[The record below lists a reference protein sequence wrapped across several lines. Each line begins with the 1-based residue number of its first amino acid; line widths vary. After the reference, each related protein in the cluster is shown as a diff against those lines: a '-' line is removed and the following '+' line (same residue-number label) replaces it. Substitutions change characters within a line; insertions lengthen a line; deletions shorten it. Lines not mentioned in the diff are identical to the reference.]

1 MARILVVDDDRN
13 CAAFLRLFLSDEGH
27 DVRSAVSGREAFDA
41 AISLDPELL
50 ITDWLLK
57 DGTDGLDLATR
68 LQRDHQGMKVIFIT
82 GMPERDLRSK
92 VAGLDVAHVFE
103 KPLDMDRLIP
113 MVNSLM
119 GATANPRVR

>member
-27 DVRSAVSGREAFDA
+27 EVQSAVSGREAAEA
-41 AISLDPELL
+41 ANSLKPELL

-57 DGTDGLDLATR
+57 DGTDGLDLVNR
-68 LQRDHQGMKVIFIT
+68 LRQDHEFMKVIFIT
-82 GMPERDLRSK
+82 GMPERDLRAK
-92 VAGLDVAHVFE
+92 VAGLDVSHVFE

-113 MVNSLM
+113 VVNSTA
-119 GATANPRVR
+119 GAPAKQPG